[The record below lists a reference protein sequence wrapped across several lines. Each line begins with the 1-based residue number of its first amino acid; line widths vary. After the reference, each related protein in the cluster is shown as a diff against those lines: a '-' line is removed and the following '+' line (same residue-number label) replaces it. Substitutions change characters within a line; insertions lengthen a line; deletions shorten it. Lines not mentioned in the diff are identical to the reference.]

1 LLRSRAAVVTLF
13 LATLRPAAQKER
25 AAVLARNWIALHS
38 IAGVGAATCRRLFE
52 AFGTGGAVFRGPP
65 EHLARAGLRP
75 EVIREI
81 GGFRRWAEVDEEL
94 RRAGD
99 LGADLVS
106 IEEAHYPVALR
117 FIHDPPPVLYVRGRI
132 ERADVESIAI
142 VGSRSA
148 SPYGLESAER
158 LAGGLAACG
167 VTVVSGLAI
176 GIDAAAHRGAL
187 AAGGRTIAV
196 LGCGID
202 QVYPPRHRSLALEV
216 AEAGALVSELRI
228 GTPPEPHQFPRRNR
242 IVAGLSL
249 GVVVVEASDRSGSL
263 ITARQAL
270 EQGRDVL
277 AVPGEI
283 GLERTRGSNRL
294 IRQGATLVESATDV
308 LESALP
314 WRLPTP
320 PRDGIPGREELSADA
335 ARLLGAFES
344 VAEPVDRLIE
354 RSGLNTAR
362 ALEILLE
369 LELAGRVRQ
378 HPGMRFSKRVG

>member
-1 LLRSRAAVVTLF
+1 
-13 LATLRPAAQKER
+13 
-25 AAVLARNWIALHS
+25 VLARNWIALLS
-38 IAGVGAATCRRLFE
+38 IAGVGPATCRRLFE
-52 AFGTGGAVFRGPP
+52 VCGSGEGVFRGPS
-65 EHLARAGLRP
+65 ECLARAGVRP
-75 EVIREI
+75 EAIREI
-81 GGFRRWAEVDEEL
+81 GSFRRWAEVDEEL
-94 RRAGD
+94 RRAAD
-99 LGADLVS
+99 LGADVVS
-106 IEEAHYPVALR
+106 IEEAGYPVALR
-117 FIHDPPPVLYVRGRI
+117 YIHDPPPVLYVRGRL
-132 ERADVESIAI
+132 ERGDVESIAV

-148 SPYGLESAER
+148 SAYGIESAER
-158 LAGGLAACG
+158 LAGELAACG

-176 GIDAAAHRGAL
+176 GVDAAAHRGAL

-202 QVYPPRHRSLALEV
+202 QVYPHRHRALALQV
-216 AEAGALVSELRI
+216 ADAGAVISELRI

-249 GVVVVEASDRSGSL
+249 GVVVVEAGERSGSL
-263 ITARQAL
+263 ITARLAL

-283 GLERTRGSNRL
+283 GLERTRGCHRL

-314 WRLPTP
+314 WRLPAP
-320 PRDGIPGREELSADA
+320 IPGGGIPAMEELSADA

-378 HPGMRFSKRVG
+378 HPGMRFSKRGG

>member
-1 LLRSRAAVVTLF
+1 M
-13 LATLRPAAQKER
+13 
-25 AAVLARNWIALHS
+25 LARNWIALQA

-52 AFGTGGAVFRGPP
+52 AFGSAEAVFRASP
-65 EHLARAGLRP
+65 ECLARAGLRP

-81 GGFRRWAEVDEEL
+81 VGFRRWTEVDEEL

-99 LGADLVS
+99 AGADLVS
-106 IEEAHYPVALR
+106 IDEARYPAALR
-117 FIHDPPPVLYVRGRI
+117 FIHDPPPVLYVRGRL
-132 ERADVESIAI
+132 ERVDVESIAI

-158 LAGGLAACG
+158 LAGGLAAAG

-202 QVYPPRHRSLALEV
+202 QVYPARHRALALEM
-216 AEAGALVSELRI
+216 AEAGAVVSELRI

-242 IVAGLSL
+242 LVSGLSL
-249 GVVVVEASDRSGSL
+249 GVVVVEASERSGSL
-263 ITARQAL
+263 ITARLAL

-283 GLERTRGSNRL
+283 GLERTRGSHRL
-294 IRQGATLVESATDV
+294 IRQGATLVESARDV

-314 WRLPTP
+314 WRLPAPAAAP
-320 PRDGIPGREELSADA
+320 PDGTRGREELSADA
-335 ARLLGAFES
+335 VRLLGAFES
-344 VAEPVDRLIE
+344 VTEPADRLIE

-378 HPGMRFSKRVG
+378 HPGMRFSRRVG

>member
-1 LLRSRAAVVTLF
+1 M
-13 LATLRPAAQKER
+13 
-25 AAVLARNWIALHS
+25 
-38 IAGVGAATCRRLFE
+38 
-52 AFGTGGAVFRGPP
+52 
-65 EHLARAGLRP
+65 
-75 EVIREI
+75 
-81 GGFRRWAEVDEEL
+81 
-94 RRAGD
+94 
-99 LGADLVS
+99 
-106 IEEAHYPVALR
+106 
-117 FIHDPPPVLYVRGRI
+117 
-132 ERADVESIAI
+132 
-142 VGSRSA
+142 
-148 SPYGLESAER
+148 
-158 LAGGLAACG
+158 
-167 VTVVSGLAI
+167 
-176 GIDAAAHRGAL
+176 
-187 AAGGRTIAV
+187 
-196 LGCGID
+196 
-202 QVYPPRHRSLALEV
+202 
-216 AEAGALVSELRI
+216 VSELRI

-249 GVVVVEASDRSGSL
+249 GVVVVEASDWSESL

-378 HPGMRFSKRVG
+378 HPGMRFSKRGG

>member
-1 LLRSRAAVVTLF
+1 MRA
-13 LATLRPAAQKER
+13 RH
-25 AAVLARNWIALHS
+25 WIALQS

-52 AFGTGGAVFRGPP
+52 AFGNGEAVFRSLP
-65 EHLARAGLRP
+65 ERLARAGAGAD
-75 EVIREI
+75 VIRAI
-81 GGFRRWAEVDEEL
+81 GSFRRWAEVDEEL
-94 RRAGD
+94 RRASD
-99 LGADLVS
+99 LGVALVS
-106 IEEAHYPVALR
+106 IEEERYPVGLR

-132 ERADVESIAI
+132 DRADLEAIAI

-148 SPYGLESAER
+148 SPYGIASADR
-158 LAGGLAACG
+158 LARELAACG

-202 QVYPPRHRSLALEV
+202 QVYPSRHGKLAAAV
-216 AEAGALVSELRI
+216 AEAGAVVSELPI
-228 GTPPEPHQFPRRNR
+228 GTPPEAHQFPRRNR

-249 GVVVVEASDRSGSL
+249 GVVVVEAGERSGSL
-263 ITARQAL
+263 ITARLAL

-283 GLERTRGSNRL
+283 GLERTRGPHRL
-294 IRQGATLVESATDV
+294 IRQGATLVESAADV

-314 WRLPTP
+314 WRVPGP
-320 PRDGIPGREELSADA
+320 APRSANHASEDLSVDA
-335 ARLLGAFES
+335 ARLLGAFET

-354 RSGLNTAR
+354 RSGLGTAR

-369 LELAGRVRQ
+369 LELAGKVCP
-378 HPGMRFSKRVG
+378 HPGMVFSKRVG